1 MMKNILVV
9 DDNKYIL
16 DGLSISLSVYMKDCN
31 VLTAGNGLKAI
42 EIVNA
47 VPIDFIL
54 TDLQMPVMDG
64 FEFIEY
70 TKKNHPHIPVMAMT
84 GDCAL
89 EATVRLHSLG
99 VFQYV
104 EKPFDFEELAETI
117 SRQLTERTPV
127 IEPAVSAVGN
137 SFH

>member
-1 MMKNILVV
+1 MNMINNILVV

-16 DGLSISLSVYMKDCN
+16 DSLSINFCVYLKDCN
-31 VLTAGNGLKAI
+31 VLTAGNGLKAV
-42 EIVNA
+42 EIVNT

-84 GDCAL
+84 GNYTP
-89 EATVRLHSLG
+89 EVTIRLHSLG
-99 VFQYV
+99 VYQYV
-104 EKPFDFEELAETI
+104 EKPFDFEGLLEVI
-117 SRQLTERTPV
+117 SRQLKERALVVETT
-127 IEPAVSAVGN
+127 VSAAI
-137 SFH
+137 